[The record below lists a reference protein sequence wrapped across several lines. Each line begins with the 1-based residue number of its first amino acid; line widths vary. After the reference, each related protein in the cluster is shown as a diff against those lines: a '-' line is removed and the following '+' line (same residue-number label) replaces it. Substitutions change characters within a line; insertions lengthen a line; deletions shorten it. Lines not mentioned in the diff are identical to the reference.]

1 MAARRR
7 RYRPWTDGGTVLIG
21 QLLVV
26 LCLPL
31 SIGAGERDGASAP
44 VVETHASGDEI
55 GASIET
61 DSGTTPS
68 EDGASSTGSGTP
80 ACQWLT
86 AVIYGLPVV
95 DIDLAGDGVL
105 RRNHPVFGHR
115 QYGIHEV
122 CDGVPRRFAWV
133 DERVPTAAE
142 LTSGSLAEVRR
153 RLPAPVLRTAPES
166 AVIVNFETWLGVDD
180 LTAVSAGVA
189 ADGHHARVTATPVS
203 IEYLTPLGEVRCAPG
218 PPRPGCALSIERR
231 GVSLPITARVTWAVS
246 YVSSVGNGGLNPL
259 STQVIR
265 TLPVEEV
272 QTISR

>member
-1 MAARRR
+1 M
-7 RYRPWTDGGTVLIG
+7 LIG
-21 QLLVV
+21 HLIVSLL
-26 LCLPL
+26 LPL

-44 VVETHASGDEI
+44 VVATHAAGDEI
-55 GASIET
+55 GARVET
-61 DSGTTPS
+61 GSGTTPS
-68 EDGASSTGSGTP
+68 ADGGASTGSGAP

-166 AVIVNFETWLGVDD
+166 VVIVNFETWLGVDD

-203 IEYLTPLGEVRCAPG
+203 IEYLTPFGEFRCTPG

-231 GVSLPITARVTWAVS
+231 GVSLPITARVTWSVS

>member
-1 MAARRR
+1 M
-7 RYRPWTDGGTVLIG
+7 LIG

-31 SIGAGERDGASAP
+31 SIGGGEHDGGSAP
-44 VVETHASGDEI
+44 VVESHADGDQI
-55 GASIET
+55 GARIET
-61 DSGTTPS
+61 GSVTSPGADRGT
-68 EDGASSTGSGTP
+68 DDNDAQVP

-203 IEYLTPLGEVRCAPG
+203 IEYLTPFGEFRCAPG

-231 GVSLPITARVTWAVS
+231 GVSLPITARVTWSVS